1 MRYAIISDIHGN
13 RQALNVV
20 LTDIRS
26 NRIDCIICLGDIVG
40 YGPSPKE
47 TVENCYQYV
56 NYFVL
61 GNHDAAVAGKISTEN
76 FNDNAKF
83 LINWTLSRLEEGHKK
98 FLSSASLL
106 LKGKDFR
113 CAHGSLKNPGR
124 FSYILEEDEAREEFA
139 GFPEK
144 LAFVGHSHVPGLFV
158 IGDSGNPHWLEPT
171 NFNLEDEKRYIVNV
185 GSVGQ
190 PRDDDVRASYCIY
203 DQERGDVLF
212 RKIPF
217 DIEAYRRD
225 QAKCNLPENSSYFV
239 EFYLTNKPKPLRET
253 VGFRELSAD
262 QAVRGAEELKNL
274 EDEVKKLRN
283 NKKLLLTIILL
294 CVIISFGL
302 LALYFKIEAEKRKIA
317 EAERLAKQQLAK
329 KNKTICDGVERDF
342 AILPPIQGTEII
354 KMPNAIMVAS
364 KENPIKDWKIELSE
378 PEKQKVSSEI
388 FTDKKLGELP
398 GFKISSENI
407 DEVILKYKPVPVRKG
422 MRFSASAQFKK
433 VSLNSGHISLCLLLE
448 KSDGTTQLLAQN
460 IVDEL
465 KESEG
470 WTRKTSV
477 TLSKDDPIKDDGF
490 LYFAVKGNFI
500 GEVLVRKC
508 SLIEK

>member
-56 NYFVL
+56 NHFVL

-98 FLSSASLL
+98 FLSSASLM

-124 FSYILEEDEAREEFA
+124 FSYILEEEDAREEFA
-139 GFPEK
+139 VFPER

-158 IGDSGNPHWLEPT
+158 IGESGKPHWLEPT

-217 DIEAYRRD
+217 DIEAYRRE

-253 VGFRELSAD
+253 VGFRALAAEK
-262 QAVRGAEELKNL
+262 AVCGAEEVKNL
-274 EDEVKKLRN
+274 EDEVKKLRKS
-283 NKKLLLTIILL
+283 KKLLLTIILL

-302 LALYFKIEAEKRKIA
+302 LALYLKIEAEKKRIA
-317 EAERLAKQQLAK
+317 ESERLAKYELAK
-329 KNKTICDGVERDF
+329 KNKTIYDGVGRDF
-342 AILPPIQGTEII
+342 AILPPQQGAEII
-354 KMPNAIMVAS
+354 EMPHSDIKAS
-364 KENPIKDWKIELSE
+364 SGNPIKNWIIELLE
-378 PEKQKVSSEI
+378 PKKQQVSSEI
-388 FTDKKLGELP
+388 LIDKKLGELP
-398 GFKISSENI
+398 IFKISSQDTAEL
-407 DEVILKYKPVPVRKG
+407 VLKYKPLPVRKG

-433 VSLNSGHISLCLLLE
+433 ISLKSGHISLSLMLE
-448 KSDGTTQLLAQN
+448 KSDGTTQMLAQN
-460 IVDEL
+460 VVDEL
-465 KESEG
+465 KESDS
-470 WTRKTSV
+470 WTRKTSI
-477 TLSKDDPIKDDGF
+477 TLSKDEPIRDDGF
-490 LYFAVKGNFI
+490 LYFAIKGNFI
-500 GEVLVRKC
+500 GEVLIRKC